1 MATEGTSE
9 GGSGGTGN
17 WEGLLQA
24 WGWGPGG
31 DGSCRTVSAAMS
43 QARLP
48 GLEPCLLG
56 PRDSTP
62 GSLSFLIWKTRIGY
76 SGCQSTG
83 ELSQTPQAP
92 DRCPTG
98 GCTHTMAGQA
108 RGGPQARHHGGWKDL
123 PQIRQQWASQ
133 AQGACYLPRG
143 SLQDGLRQLGS
154 RAAHSCSR
162 LPCLGASHPRAW
174 GHCLALTH
182 LVDTGGACW
191 VSLGVLSGEG
201 TS

>member
-1 MATEGTSE
+1 
-9 GGSGGTGN
+9 
-17 WEGLLQA
+17 
-24 WGWGPGG
+24 
-31 DGSCRTVSAAMS
+31 
-43 QARLP
+43 
-48 GLEPCLLG
+48 
-56 PRDSTP
+56 
-62 GSLSFLIWKTRIGY
+62 
-76 SGCQSTG
+76 
-83 ELSQTPQAP
+83 
-92 DRCPTG
+92 
-98 GCTHTMAGQA
+98 MAGQA
-108 RGGPQARHHGGWKDL
+108 RAGLGLLVMEGGKTCHRPGSSGL
-123 PQIRQQWASQ
+123 PKPRGHA
-133 AQGACYLPRG
+133 LPRG